1 MQLKKEVFIRQMQK
15 DSSGFWDACV
25 NRKDTSHHVRVWWV
39 PLHWARL
46 SSSTVSTSRQ
56 PWLLELHFCDSCH
69 KNFVFS
75 WLRVFLNPSTAPAI
89 RRYLFKRRKMR
100 WVMWEEGHWEHIQR
114 GSQGCQHHSYS
125 SWFLLDS
132 SEAFPKYFKPSV
144 SCLPAVVSCPCPG
157 CSLLSVWVGSCLSA
171 QQWNAFLPVQLK
183 QGLLEVSGFCQM
195 QLLQLLG
202 LVQGQDRNMWQE
214 QAGHQDASEL
224 HLLVM
229 VSHLTEPCQGRERR
243 PCSSSS
249 LLPQPLSPAPFP
261 WDGSRDQVA
270 MGQINAE
277 NWPGGNPTPQI
288 NKYASKRTIYSQICQ
303 PVKWASSPWGHTISK
318 ASMGREK
325 GAWSW
330 GERAGEMEQDLSF
343 QWKVGSD

>member
-1 MQLKKEVFIRQMQK
+1 MINQACNSQSFISQKDRINLWVLGTLSYHIVALIVAFCFIIKLTALFCQSFTSCVISSAQKPECAWFWEYSSDWGIWVCRLPVKGISQLWLDKLKSSRLLIIQKERKLNWYMQLKKEVFIRQMQK

-56 PWLLELHFCDSCH
+56 PWLLELQFCDSCH

-89 RRYLFKRRKMR
+89 RRYLFKRRKMS
-100 WVMWEEGHWEHIQR
+100 WVMWEEGHCEHIQR

-144 SCLPAVVSCPCPG
+144 SCLPAVVACPCPG
-157 CSLLSVWVGSCLSA
+157 CSLLSVWVGSCLPA

-183 QGLLEVSGFCQM
+183 QGLPGSVRFLS
-195 QLLQLLG
+195 
-202 LVQGQDRNMWQE
+202 NAAPAA
-214 QAGHQDASEL
+214 AGA
-224 HLLVM
+224 
-229 VSHLTEPCQGRERR
+229 G
-243 PCSSSS
+243 
-249 LLPQPLSPAPFP
+249 A
-261 WDGSRDQVA
+261 
-270 MGQINAE
+270 
-277 NWPGGNPTPQI
+277 
-288 NKYASKRTIYSQICQ
+288 RT
-303 PVKWASSPWGHTISK
+303 G
-318 ASMGREK
+318 
-325 GAWSW
+325 
-330 GERAGEMEQDLSF
+330 
-343 QWKVGSD
+343 